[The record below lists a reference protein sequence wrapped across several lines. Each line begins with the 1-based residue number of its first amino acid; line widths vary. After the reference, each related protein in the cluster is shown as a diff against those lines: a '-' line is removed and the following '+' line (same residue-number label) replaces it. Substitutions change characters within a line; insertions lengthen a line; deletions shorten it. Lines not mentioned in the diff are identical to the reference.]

1 MKEKYCTPNL
11 PKSRVKRVFV
21 SGLMPEYLLNELRD
35 MMIKPYILG
44 KSSNLSSELAY
55 HPDIIINNYRTG
67 MWFCEHD
74 PKYLPK
80 GLPLQ
85 LFMES
90 ETELDDMYPYDCPF
104 NNFRLRN
111 ALVCGK
117 NADYLIQAYADYENL
132 LRIFVPQNYTKC
144 STIIVNE
151 HAVITCDD
159 TIGKTMRKYGFDVLT
174 VEDSNEIGLRG
185 FSHGL
190 IGGCAGK
197 ISEDTIVFTGDLNK
211 YKYGDE
217 IRDFCANYRIYC
229 LSLTDQPMYDY
240 GGILPITEFT
250 RDENEEDVSVLFEEA
265 DRLAREREVLL

>member
-1 MKEKYCTPNL
+1 MKERYCTPNL

-21 SGLMPEYLLNELRD
+21 SGLLPENLLKELRD

-44 KSSNLSSELAY
+44 KSKNLSTELAY
-55 HPDIIINNYRTG
+55 HPDILINNYRTG

-80 GLPLQ
+80 GLPLK

-90 ETELDDMYPYDCPF
+90 ETELDDLYPDDCPF

-117 NADYLIQAYADYENL
+117 SADYLIQAYAEYENL
-132 LRIFVPQNYTKC
+132 LTIFVPQQYVKC
-144 STIIVNE
+144 STIIVNQ
-151 HAVITCDD
+151 HAIITSDSS
-159 TIGKTMRKYGFDVLT
+159 IGKIMRKNGFDVLT
-174 VEDSNEIGLRG
+174 LPNCDDIGLRG
-185 FSHGL
+185 FNHGL

-197 ISEDTIVFTGDLNK
+197 ISDDTIVFTGNLNL
-211 YKYGDE
+211 YKYGDD
-217 IRDFCANYRIYC
+217 IYDFCANHRVYC
-229 LSLTDQPMYDY
+229 LSLSNDPLYDY

-250 RDENEEDVSVLFEEA
+250 TDDDEDVSVLFDEA
-265 DRLAREREVLL
+265 EALYRQYE